1 MRRMTGEEKET
12 YFYRGHVRFQL
23 LILRVKVSALW
34 DNLIVMRNRVSSWW
48 HEAVCK
54 IERHGAILFSG
65 ASFDGVYWGCNRSG

>member
-1 MRRMTGEEKET
+1 MIGEEKET
-12 YFYRGHVRFQL
+12 YFYRGRVRSQL